1 MNMFWVY
8 KDFFRSRGT
17 QCILNQGRTT
27 HKKKRRASRWT
38 TMAFF
43 KSGQNQTKI
52 ESEIFIFQRFL
63 RVFADFTSMKNFLW
77 HLWTCSEYVKVFSEG
92 EEHNAF
98 ESGTYDT
105 KNQKTA
111 RFNTNNYDF
120 FEIKSEMFIFKRFLR
135 VFADFTSMKKISM
148 AFMNMF
154 WVCKSSFIGRGTQCT
169 LNQGRTTHRKNDAFQ
184 GNNCPKTGTDL
195 HLIKGLT
202 LASLFIKN
210 NFFHLQVLNP
220 LP

>member
-1 MNMFWVY
+1 MNMFWVCTG
-8 KDFFRSRGT
+8 FLRRRGT
-17 QCILNQGRTT
+17 QRIWISDVR
-27 HKKKRRASRWT
+27 HKEK
-38 TMAFF
+38 
-43 KSGQNQTKI
+43 
-52 ESEIFIFQRFL
+52 
-63 RVFADFTSMKNFLW
+63 
-77 HLWTCSEYVKVFSEG
+77 
-92 EEHNAF
+92 
-98 ESGTYDT
+98 
-105 KNQKTA
+105 KTA
-111 RFNTNNYDF
+111 LFNTNNYDF

-154 WVCKSSFIGRGTQCT
+154 WVCKSSFIGRGTQWT